1 VPLGSDGIPLDSMVE
16 KTVGMSENGDV
27 HGFTDLFLGNFNI

>member
-16 KTVGMSENGDV
+16 KTVGMSENWDV